1 VKRSRDSGRPIGD
14 DHHRTKISDQIVRE
28 MRDRYERERWTME
41 RVRVEFSV
49 VLGRDL
55 SFHTVRAILRYTRRN
70 VQQRFE

>member
-1 VKRSRDSGRPIGD
+1 
-14 DHHRTKISDQIVRE
+14 